1 MNCKASVDGKYE
13 EDDDTEPWTFSCII
27 DSLLMDKNLYLNN
40 HLRMIRDR
48 LDETKEVLSPAK
60 VAARPINP
68 LQVSSDEDEED
79 DDDDE
84 IRKPIGNPKTTG
96 ESSEDE
102 NSNLKS
108 SSSTVK
114 KRKLKNPPTVVTKGT
129 SSTMS
134 NHRRL
139 SRKSVA
145 NLFPKSNDESS
156 DMEISNATPNTGNN
170 CHTSKKQKTNNNED
184 NFELFGSDTD
194 SEKRGRR

>member
-1 MNCKASVDGKYE
+1 MVEKKE
-13 EDDDTEPWTFSCII
+13 EDIQQEEIKEPDSENTENEEDNNDNQENKDTE
-27 DSLLMDKNLYLNN
+27 
-40 HLRMIRDR
+40 
-48 LDETKEVLSPAK
+48 
-60 VAARPINP
+60 
-68 LQVSSDEDEED
+68 
-79 DDDDE
+79 
-84 IRKPIGNPKTTG
+84 

-108 SSSTVK
+108 SSSIVK
-114 KRKLKNPPTVVTKGT
+114 KRKLKNPPTIVTKGT

-156 DMEISNATPNTGNN
+156 DMEISNGAPNTGNN